1 MTLAHWLG
9 LALLLLFGALLIVFR
24 VSLRARP
31 GRELRPIGAYL
42 RLQRALGEAVEAG
55 RRLHLTIGR
64 GEITGVQSAAGLM
77 GLVVAERIAR
87 VAAVA
92 DRPPVV
98 TSGTGPLGLL
108 SQGVVRGTFAD
119 SGMAERYHPALAQIS
134 GLTPYAYAA
143 GTMTL
148 ADDPANAATAILG
161 SVGPEAALIVDA
173 GETEGRLVVA
183 GTDHVPT
190 QAVLYAAAAEPL
202 IGEELYAA
210 GAYLGADPF
219 HSASLRVQ
227 DVLRWLFITVM
238 LVGGLLKLAGVW
250 P

>member
-9 LALLLLFGALLIVFR
+9 LALILLFFALLVVFR

-31 GRELRPIGAYL
+31 GRELRSIAAYT

-55 RRLHLTIGR
+55 QRLHLTIGR
-64 GEITGVQSAAGLM
+64 GKITDMQSAAGLM
-77 GLVVAERIAR
+77 GLVVAERISR

-108 SQGVVRGTFAD
+108 SQGVTRGTFAE
-119 SGMAERYHPALAQIS
+119 SGLSERYHPALAQIS

-143 GTMTL
+143 GTMVL
-148 ADDPANAATAILG
+148 AGDPANAAMVILG
-161 SVGPEAALIVDA
+161 SVGPEAALIADA

-202 IGEELYAA
+202 IGEELFAA
-210 GAYLGADPF
+210 GAYLGAEPF
-219 HSASLRVQ
+219 HNASLQAQ
-227 DVLRWLFITVM
+227 DVLRWVLIVAM
-238 LVGGLLKLAGVW
+238 VAGGLLKLLGVW

>member
-9 LALLLLFGALLIVFR
+9 LTLIFLFFALLLVFR

-31 GRELRPIGAYL
+31 GRELRPIAAYT

-64 GEITGVQSAAGLM
+64 GEITDMQSAAGM
-77 GLVVAERIAR
+77 TGLVVAERIAR
-87 VAAVA
+87 VAGVA
-92 DRPPVV
+92 DNPPVV
-98 TSGTGPLGLL
+98 TAGTGPLGLL
-108 SQGVVRGTFAD
+108 SQGTMRSTFAE
-119 SGMAERYHPALAQIS
+119 SGLEERYHPALTQIA

-148 ADDPANAATAILG
+148 ADDPANAATVILG
-161 SVGPEAALIVDA
+161 SLGPEAALIVDA
-173 GETEGRLVVA
+173 GENEGRLVVA

-219 HSASLRVQ
+219 HNASLRAQ
-227 DVLRWLFITVM
+227 DVLRWLLIGIM
-238 LVGGLLKLAGVW
+238 LLGGLLKLFGVW